1 MAIVSG
7 AGDGAVSGSCLSRCL
22 EKVFE
27 DAQLSSALHLGERN
41 LKAFPFSPGRYDLS
55 DVVFVDVSR
64 NRLLDFPV
72 ELSDCGFLETLYLQ
86 SNCIKVVPNCIG
98 SLRSLTFLDLSYN
111 QISIL
116 PAALCTLPLE
126 VLLLKSNRVESLPSE
141 IGKLAGTLTE
151 LDVSCN
157 RLSSLPS
164 EIGALSKLRVL
175 NLRQNVL
182 TWLPYDFC
190 KLRLR
195 YCDISFNKICQLDT
209 DIRLMRSLVEISLEG
224 NPLVFPLAKL
234 CNRGRDHIF
243 KVLEG
248 DASGRNRRQRLSADL
263 ETSHATPALLP
274 TNPSDYKYLVR
285 ERTDRR
291 KVRSRTVAT
300 DSGYSTLSEE
310 NARALVECFS
320 KPQRGDEQ
328 QPNRAT
334 ATPVASGAGKKFVEA
349 NSTKEGSFVEEVMSA
364 YMERLNTSRTEE
376 PVANGGKVEQHSPT
390 PVVAAKGSPRTP
402 TSTPK
407 SVKSKVIQALYTTGT
422 RDAAAA
428 ELIRTA
434 CKTATAPVGAAKET
448 SDQIKDNNQNVLS
461 SPPSC
466 AGRIADN
473 TKTSH
478 AVPEAPVKTARRLM
492 YTKAQQVASPSSKA
506 QKLHRRASLRA
517 NSLSDDKDGLAEV
530 ICNILEQKVKIQ
542 LPRSSEALA
551 DALSDGVVLCH
562 FLNAIRPRTVA
573 VVHLPS
579 ESSPCVPLAK
589 ARRNLENFL
598 TGCRR
603 LGVQEDLLP
612 CYEFV
617 LHQPIDMKMLVGLLN
632 MVVVMHEPKGLS
644 ALTWRQHLVAY
655 GCVALFLS
663 VIFRTFN
670 LYVHLFSVL
679 DLMEKRNLHAVS
691 RALQA
696 IGRQVSRL
704 SRAANAATM
713 VA

>member
-27 DAQLSSALHLGERN
+27 DAQLSSALNLGERN
-41 LKAFPFSPGRYDLS
+41 LKAFPFTPGRYDLS

-86 SNCIKVVPNCIG
+86 GNCIKVVPNCIA

-182 TWLPYDFC
+182 TWLPYGIFAPFVGPSLIRRQNLSDFC

-248 DASGRNRRQRLSADL
+248 EASGRSRRQRLSADL
-263 ETSHATPALLP
+263 ETSQAAAAAPTLLP

-291 KVRSRTVAT
+291 KTRSRTVAT

-334 ATPVASGAGKKFVEA
+334 LTPVASGAGKKFPEV
-349 NSTKEGSFVEEVMSA
+349 NGTKEGSFVEEVMSA
-364 YMERLNTSRTEE
+364 YMERLSTAKTEE
-376 PVANGGKVEQHSPT
+376 RAENGNGKVEQRSPT
-390 PVVAAKGSPRTP
+390 PVAAKGSPRTP
-402 TSTPK
+402 TGTPK

-434 CKTATAPVGAAKET
+434 CKTATAPVGAKET
-448 SDQIKDNNQNVLS
+448 FDQIKDNNQNVLS
-461 SPPSC
+461 SSPPR
-466 AGRIADN
+466 AGHIADN
-473 TKTSH
+473 VT
-478 AVPEAPVKTARRLM
+478 
-492 YTKAQQVASPSSKA
+492 
-506 QKLHRRASLRA
+506 
-517 NSLSDDKDGLAEV
+517 
-530 ICNILEQKVKIQ
+530 
-542 LPRSSEALA
+542 
-551 DALSDGVVLCH
+551 
-562 FLNAIRPRTVA
+562 
-573 VVHLPS
+573 
-579 ESSPCVPLAK
+579 
-589 ARRNLENFL
+589 
-598 TGCRR
+598 
-603 LGVQEDLLP
+603 
-612 CYEFV
+612 
-617 LHQPIDMKMLVGLLN
+617 
-632 MVVVMHEPKGLS
+632 
-644 ALTWRQHLVAY
+644 
-655 GCVALFLS
+655 
-663 VIFRTFN
+663 
-670 LYVHLFSVL
+670 
-679 DLMEKRNLHAVS
+679 
-691 RALQA
+691 
-696 IGRQVSRL
+696 
-704 SRAANAATM
+704 
-713 VA
+713 